1 MEGRVRMSRNLVPG
15 GSVSDRG
22 HGVEDFGHHSSV
34 PLSLLP
40 LLFLDRQTHPHT
52 HTQMN
57 RDKSE

>member
-1 MEGRVRMSRNLVPG
+1 MEGRVRMSLNLVPG
-15 GSVSDRG
+15 GSVGDRG

-52 HTQMN
+52 HT
-57 RDKSE
+57 DE